1 MPAYVRTIQ
10 HHLQK
15 KLIQQTHFKES
26 RSERI
31 VNRWNRMPWCWEKRR
46 WNVQGHWDK
55 IIFADESKVDEKVY
69 IRYKDNEGWRYGK
82 PRSKIFQVTIWVYI
96 CWHGLCPI
104 IKVDRNINGLKYID
118 IIDSQLCPVLSR
130 HFLNNSHLFQDGKAQ
145 VYRARLVIDFMTRNR
160 IRCMSRRTQSRDIYI
175 IENLWLL
182 IKRKLQFRLQNIK
195 SNDDLFNEIRH
206 IWEDIKP
213 EYIHN

>member
-46 WNVQGHWDK
+46 WNVQGQWDK
-55 IIFADESKVDEKVY
+55 IIFADESKVVIGADKKVY
-69 IRYKDNEGWRYGK
+69 IRCKDNESWRYGK

-96 CWHGLCPI
+96 TFVGT
-104 IKVDRNINGLKYID
+104 VYVQSLKW
-118 IIDSQLCPVLSR
+118 
-130 HFLNNSHLFQDGKAQ
+130 
-145 VYRARLVIDFMTRNR
+145 
-160 IRCMSRRTQSRDIYI
+160 
-175 IENLWLL
+175 IEILMA
-182 IKRKLQFRLQNIK
+182 
-195 SNDDLFNEIRH
+195 
-206 IWEDIKP
+206 
-213 EYIHN
+213 